1 MFRQAIVPKTSKE
14 RRQTTVQSPTVA
26 ILLAT
31 YNPPVHWLGELLDS
45 LNAQSYPNLCL
56 YVRDD
61 ASTSISMRELD
72 EILRKHIT
80 AFPYKLL
87 QNEQNLGSNG
97 TFEAL
102 VRDCNEPYIAFC
114 DQDDVW
120 NPDKIENTLSLLQ
133 SSPLHPVTVC
143 TNVSVI
149 DGDGNPIA
157 DRMEHHRKRHV
168 FLRGEGLAP
177 ELIHRNFALGCTMI
191 MERER
196 LLSYLP
202 FPKEIVHDH
211 YITFCAACDGAID
224 YLDEP
229 QMRYRV
235 YGGNQTVVMAGVR
248 TKEDYLARRI
258 LTFDQRIKHMSRV
271 ASLPALK
278 EASEWSRAR
287 LMNFHREKGGFR
299 ALWKTRHTDP
309 KTSLLELLILR
320 LPTPLFR
327 FVISLIQKGVL

>member
-1 MFRQAIVPKTSKE
+1 MQ
-14 RRQTTVQSPTVA
+14 QPTVA

-31 YNPPVHWLGELLDS
+31 YNPPVHWLAELLDS
-45 LNAQSYPNLCL
+45 LNAQTYPSLCL

-61 ASTSISMRELD
+61 SSTSLSMQELD
-72 EILRKHIT
+72 EILHRHIT
-80 AFPYKLL
+80 AFPYQLL
-87 QNEQNLGSNG
+87 QNEKNLGSNG
-97 TFEAL
+97 TFQAL
-102 VRDCNEPYIAFC
+102 VEDAREPYIAFC

-120 NPDKIENTLSLLQ
+120 NPDKIANTLSLLQ
-133 SSPLHPVTVC
+133 GSPLHPVMVC
-143 TNVSVI
+143 TNVSVV

-157 DRMEHHRKRHV
+157 ERMELHRRRHV

-196 LLSYLP
+196 VLSYLP
-202 FPKEIVHDH
+202 FPREIVHDH
-211 YITFCAACDGAID
+211 YICFRAACEGAID

-235 YGGNQTVVMAGVR
+235 YGGNQTVVMAGVK

-258 LTFDQRIKHMSRV
+258 LTFDARISHLLAVSSIPELEMART
-271 ASLPALK
+271 
-278 EASEWSRAR
+278 WSAAR
-287 LMNFHREKGGFR
+287 IANFHREKGGFR
-299 ALWKTRHTDP
+299 ALWKTRRTDL

>member
-1 MFRQAIVPKTSKE
+1 MQRPAI
-14 RRQTTVQSPTVA
+14 A

-31 YNPPVHWLGELLDS
+31 YNPPTHWLAELLDS
-45 LNAQSYPNLCL
+45 LNAQSYPNLRL

-61 ASTSISMRELD
+61 ASTSVSMQELD

-87 QNEQNLGSNG
+87 QNKQNLGSNG
-97 TFEAL
+97 TFQTL
-102 VRDCNEPYIAFC
+102 VSDCSEPYIAFC

-120 NPDKIENTLSLLQ
+120 NTDKIENTFSLLQ
-133 SSPLHPVTVC
+133 NSPLHPVMVC

-157 DRMEHHRKRHV
+157 ERMELHRKRHV

-177 ELIHRNFALGCTMI
+177 ELIFRNFALGCTVI

-196 LLSYLP
+196 VLSYLP
-202 FPKEIVHDH
+202 IPREIVHDH
-211 YITFCAACDGAID
+211 YICFRAACDGSID

-235 YGGNQTVVMAGVR
+235 YGGNQTVVMAGVQ
-248 TKEDYLARRI
+248 TKQDYLARRI
-258 LTFDQRIKHMSRV
+258 LTFDARIRHLSSV
-271 ASLPALK
+271 ASLQELDA
-278 EASEWSRAR
+278 ASEWSRAR
-287 LMNFHREKGGFR
+287 IMNFHREKGGFR
-299 ALWKTRHTDP
+299 ALWRTRRTDL

-327 FVISLIQKGVL
+327 FGISLIQKGIL

>member
-1 MFRQAIVPKTSKE
+1 MQNA
-14 RRQTTVQSPTVA
+14 TVA
-26 ILLAT
+26 VLLAT
-31 YNPPVHWLGELLDS
+31 YNPPLHWLAELLDS
-45 LNAQSYPNLCL
+45 LNGQTYRDLCL

-61 ASTSISMRELD
+61 ASTSVTVQQLD
-72 EILRKHIT
+72 EILRAHIT

-102 VRDCNEPYIAFC
+102 VKDAKEPYIAFC
-114 DQDDVW
+114 DQDDIW
-120 NPDKIENTLSLLQ
+120 NSDKIENTFALLK
-133 SSPLHPVTVC
+133 SSPLSPVMVC
-143 TNVSVI
+143 TNVSVV
-149 DGDGNPIA
+149 DGEGSPIA
-157 DRMEHHRKRHV
+157 ARMEEHRKRHI

-177 ELIHRNFALGCTMI
+177 ELIYRNFALGCTMI

-211 YITFCAACDGAID
+211 YIAFCAANEGAID

-235 YGGNQTVVMAGVR
+235 YGGNQTVVMAGVK
-248 TKEDYLARRI
+248 TKEDYFARRI
-258 LTFDQRIKHMSRV
+258 LTFDQRVKHMSMV
-271 ASLPALK
+271 ASLPALT
-278 EASEWSRAR
+278 EASAWSRAR
-287 LMNFHREKGGFR
+287 IANFHREKGGFR
-299 ALWKTRHTDP
+299 MLWKRRHTDP

-327 FVISLIQKGVL
+327 LVISLIQKGVL